1 MVCYNFTLPPNP
13 KSVGLLNVALVQ
25 RGGHMDGTITV
36 KKHTNNVD
44 FMKVDNES
52 GKVKNLILDPIYI
65 ERNSHLKIV
74 QK

>member
-1 MVCYNFTLPPNP
+1 
-13 KSVGLLNVALVQ
+13 
-25 RGGHMDGTITV
+25 MDGTITV

-44 FMKVDNES
+44 FMKVDKES